1 MKKTNMA
8 FVGMVAAGLLLMSPA
23 VTADLI
29 TFSGALSDNDEPNLA
44 VFSATYDYT
53 FDDLLNVLT
62 LEVTNSTSPAYTLSE
77 VFMNVGS
84 DVTGLT
90 LTGNGGFSSATLLA
104 NQSADG
110 FGTFDYQLDLVVPPS
125 GNDGLASGSSA
136 MFTFAVTGANLDI
149 SDFFSGGTDKSDA
162 VASVKF
168 TQGPRGDSVYAL
180 PGEGVVPEPATWL
193 LMAAGLA
200 GLAARRR

>member
-1 MKKTNMA
+1 MTKTSMA
-8 FVGMVAAGLLLMSPA
+8 FAGMVAVGLLLMSPV

-29 TFSGALSDNDEPNLA
+29 TFSGALSDDDEPNLA
-44 VFSATYDYT
+44 VFSATYEYT
-53 FDDLLNVLT
+53 FDDTLSVLT
-62 LEVTNSTSPAYTLSE
+62 LEVANLTSPAYTLSD
-77 VFMNVGS
+77 VFMNVSG

-90 LTGNGGFSSATLLA
+90 LLGNGGFSSATLLA
-104 NQSADG
+104 NEPADG

-136 MFTFAVTGANLDI
+136 IFTFDVTGSNLDI
-149 SDFFSGGTDKSDA
+149 ADFFSGGTDKSDA

-168 TQGPRGDSVYAL
+168 TQGPQGDSVYAL
-180 PGEGVVPEPATWL
+180 PGKGVVPEPATWL

-200 GLAARRR
+200 RLAARRR